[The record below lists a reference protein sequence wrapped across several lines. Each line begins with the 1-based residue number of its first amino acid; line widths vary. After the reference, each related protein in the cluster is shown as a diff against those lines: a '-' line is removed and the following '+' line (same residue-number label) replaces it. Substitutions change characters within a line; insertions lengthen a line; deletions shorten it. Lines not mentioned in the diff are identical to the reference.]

1 MNTLH
6 IFGDSFSECLDILSD
21 HAPDSAR
28 IEYSQKYFNTI
39 YPVWSKTLAESL
51 NMIHKNYASTGGKQF
66 KYLGQGNSNHSI
78 LYNLNEYAHTFKK
91 DDIVIIGFTST
102 LRFPWPYD
110 NDNDVYASLPNS
122 QNDFSKEESK
132 VLEFIT
138 VKRDHDFYKE
148 ELMQKMKVFEVL
160 ADTVG
165 FNLYYW
171 SYCPE
176 ITNWKR
182 DEKIKDKRWIFLQI
196 CPEYGEKY
204 HGLLDENGGKTIDN
218 ESTPPFQDSHMG
230 KSGNEVHAKLF
241 SDYLKKELNIM

>member
-6 IFGDSFSECLDILSD
+6 IFGDSFSEDLDTLAV
-21 HAPDSAR
+21 HAPDTSR
-28 IEYSQKYFNTI
+28 MQYSNAYFDSP

-51 NMIHKNYASTGGKQF
+51 NMVHKNYASTSGKNF
-66 KYLGQGNSNHSI
+66 EHLGQGNSNHSI
-78 LYNLNEYAHTFKK
+78 LYNLNEYVHTFKK

-102 LRFPWPYD
+102 LRFPWPLD
-110 NDNDVYASLPNS
+110 DGDIYASLPNS
-122 QNDFSKEESK
+122 PNDFSKEESN

-148 ELMQKMKVFEVL
+148 ELLQKMKVFEVL
-160 ADTVG
+160 SDVVG
-165 FNLYYW
+165 FHLYYW

-182 DEKIKDKRWIFLQI
+182 EDKLKDKRWIFLQI

-204 HGLLDENGGKTIDN
+204 HGILDENGGYTIN
-218 ESTPPFQDSHMG
+218 TETNNKFQDAHMG
-230 KSGNEVHAKLF
+230 KTGNDVHAKLF
-241 SDYLKKELNIM
+241 SQYLKKELNII